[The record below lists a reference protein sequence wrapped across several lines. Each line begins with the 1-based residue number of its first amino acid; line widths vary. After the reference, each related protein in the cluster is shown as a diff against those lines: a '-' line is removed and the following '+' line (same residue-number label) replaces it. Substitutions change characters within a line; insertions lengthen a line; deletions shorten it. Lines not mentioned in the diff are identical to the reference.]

1 MRTKLKINI
10 DEIDIPIHSYILKNT
25 DAASRWE
32 QAKKD
37 FPENKLSFLIKNFD
51 QAKLTEGTTMSA
63 TLDEHQNMI
72 ITIVDTDNKKTKKGK
87 A

>member
-1 MRTKLKINI
+1 LNRAIQKYLE
-10 DEIDIPIHSYILKNT
+10 DPLAEFILN
-25 DAASRWE
+25 
-32 QAKKD
+32 
-37 FPENKLSFLIKNFD
+37 N
-51 QAKLTEGTTMSA
+51 QAKLTVGTTMSA

>member
-10 DEIDIPIHSYILKNT
+10 DEIDIPVHSYILKNT
-25 DAASRWE
+25 DASVRWE

-51 QAKLTEGTTMSA
+51 QAKLLS
-63 TLDEHQNMI
+63 LIHI
-72 ITIVDTDNKKTKKGK
+72 
-87 A
+87 